1 MSPGLRATLLG
12 FAAIS
17 TSAVSGALI
26 SGVFAEEGSSNK
38 QPGSLKVEMAYD
50 SRVVATPMIET
61 VYEVS
66 EYKAGYDGMIVNEF
80 TPKGSPGWNC
90 LVIRHAYRNGN
101 TAMNTECLPKT
112 E

>member
-1 MSPGLRATLLG
+1 
-12 FAAIS
+12 
-17 TSAVSGALI
+17 
-26 SGVFAEEGSSNK
+26 
-38 QPGSLKVEMAYD
+38 VEMAYD